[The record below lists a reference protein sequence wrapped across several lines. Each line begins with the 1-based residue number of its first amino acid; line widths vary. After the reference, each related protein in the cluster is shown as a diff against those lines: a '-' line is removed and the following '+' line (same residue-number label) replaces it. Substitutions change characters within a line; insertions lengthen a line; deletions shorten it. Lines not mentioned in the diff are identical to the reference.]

1 MNELLKR
8 SITGILY
15 VFLLLTAIM
24 LSNAEAFGF
33 LFLVFGLICLYEFKR
48 LVRLS
53 SSAVYLAFLCLWWCF
68 NYLIPMEGFSNN
80 FVVDLLLLAVISTDV
95 YLGFYLY
102 RHEAVSYTQWQKFL
116 LALLY
121 VGGGCLFISL
131 LYKVE
136 IYKNEQEITA
146 ASFAFWEFSQ
156 WQFSEAFSEAQHTM
170 IALLAII
177 WASDSFA
184 YVSGRFLGRTKLF
197 PSVSPKK
204 TVEGFVGGFVGALL
218 VAAWLSLYSNKELWK
233 WLVIAAVLVVAGTLG
248 DLVES
253 KFKRVAGKKD
263 SGTILPGHG
272 GLLDRLDSLIYAS
285 PFAFVT
291 ILILSYF

>member
-33 LFLVFGLICLYEFKR
+33 LFLIFGLICLYEFKR
-48 LVRLS
+48 LIRLGG
-53 SSAVYLAFLCLWWCF
+53 SAIYLVFLVLWWSF
-68 NYLIPMEGFSNN
+68 NYLFLTNN
-80 FVVDLLLLAVISTDV
+80 FLVYLLLFAVVVTDI
-95 YLGFYLY
+95 YLVIYLFKKEPVHY
-102 RHEAVSYTQWQKFL
+102 SEQQKFL
-116 LALLY
+116 LSLLY
-121 VGGGCLFISL
+121 VGGGCLFIPL

-136 IYKNEQEITA
+136 VKNYVEAI
-146 ASFAFWEFSQ
+146 SSDPFPFWEFSQ
-156 WQFSEAFSEAQHTM
+156 WRFSEAFNEAQHTM
-170 IALLAII
+170 IDVLAII
-177 WASDSFA
+177 WSSDSFA
-184 YVSGRFLGRTKLF
+184 YLTGRLLGRTKLF

-204 TVEGFVGGFVGALL
+204 TVEGFIGGFLGALL
-218 VAAWLSLYSNKELWK
+218 TAFLFSLYSHKNIWEWFL
-233 WLVIAAVLVVAGTLG
+233 IAAVLVIAGTLG

-272 GLLDRLDSLIYAS
+272 GLLDRLDSLIFAS
-285 PFAFVT
+285 PFAYIALQIAFY
-291 ILILSYF
+291 L

>member
-33 LFLVFGLICLYEFKR
+33 LFLVFGLVCLYEFKR

-80 FVVDLLLLAVISTDV
+80 FVVYLLLLAVISTDV

-136 IYKNEQEITA
+136 IYKNEQEI
-146 ASFAFWEFSQ
+146 
-156 WQFSEAFSEAQHTM
+156 AFSEAQHTM

-218 VAAWLSLYSNKELWK
+218 VATWLSLYSNKELWK

>member
-1 MNELLKR
+1 
-8 SITGILY
+8 
-15 VFLLLTAIM
+15 
-24 LSNAEAFGF
+24 
-33 LFLVFGLICLYEFKR
+33 
-48 LVRLS
+48 
-53 SSAVYLAFLCLWWCF
+53 
-68 NYLIPMEGFSNN
+68 MEGFSNN
-80 FVVDLLLLAVISTDV
+80 FVVYLLLLAVISTDV

-146 ASFAFWEFSQ
+146 TSFAFWEFSQ

-285 PFAFVT
+285 PFAFAT

>member
-1 MNELLKR
+1 
-8 SITGILY
+8 
-15 VFLLLTAIM
+15 
-24 LSNAEAFGF
+24 
-33 LFLVFGLICLYEFKR
+33 
-48 LVRLS
+48 
-53 SSAVYLAFLCLWWCF
+53 
-68 NYLIPMEGFSNN
+68 MEGFSNN
-80 FVVDLLLLAVISTDV
+80 FVVYLLLLAVISTDV

-136 IYKNEQEITA
+136 IYKNEQQITA
-146 ASFAFWEFSQ
+146 TSFAFWEFSQ

>member
-1 MNELLKR
+1 M
-8 SITGILY
+8 
-15 VFLLLTAIM
+15 
-24 LSNAEAFGF
+24 
-33 LFLVFGLICLYEFKR
+33 
-48 LVRLS
+48 
-53 SSAVYLAFLCLWWCF
+53 
-68 NYLIPMEGFSNN
+68 
-80 FVVDLLLLAVISTDV
+80 
-95 YLGFYLY
+95 
-102 RHEAVSYTQWQKFL
+102 SYTQWQKFL

>member
-1 MNELLKR
+1 M
-8 SITGILY
+8 
-15 VFLLLTAIM
+15 
-24 LSNAEAFGF
+24 
-33 LFLVFGLICLYEFKR
+33 
-48 LVRLS
+48 
-53 SSAVYLAFLCLWWCF
+53 
-68 NYLIPMEGFSNN
+68 
-80 FVVDLLLLAVISTDV
+80 ISTDV

-146 ASFAFWEFSQ
+146 TSFAFWEFSQ

>member
-1 MNELLKR
+1 
-8 SITGILY
+8 
-15 VFLLLTAIM
+15 
-24 LSNAEAFGF
+24 
-33 LFLVFGLICLYEFKR
+33 
-48 LVRLS
+48 
-53 SSAVYLAFLCLWWCF
+53 
-68 NYLIPMEGFSNN
+68 MESFSNN
-80 FVVDLLLLAVISTDV
+80 FVVYLLLLAVISTDV

-146 ASFAFWEFSQ
+146 TSFAFWEFSQ

>member
-1 MNELLKR
+1 
-8 SITGILY
+8 
-15 VFLLLTAIM
+15 
-24 LSNAEAFGF
+24 
-33 LFLVFGLICLYEFKR
+33 
-48 LVRLS
+48 
-53 SSAVYLAFLCLWWCF
+53 
-68 NYLIPMEGFSNN
+68 MEGFSNN
-80 FVVDLLLLAVISTDV
+80 FVVYLLLLAVISTDV

-146 ASFAFWEFSQ
+146 TSFAFWEFSQ

>member
-33 LFLVFGLICLYEFKR
+33 LFLIFGLICLYEFKR
-48 LVRLS
+48 LIRLRG
-53 SSAVYLAFLCLWWCF
+53 SAIFLVFLALWWCF
-68 NYLIPMEGFSNN
+68 NYLISNN
-80 FVVDLLLLAVISTDV
+80 EFNGNFFIYLLLLAVIATDI
-95 YLGFYLY
+95 YLVFYLY
-102 RHEAVSYTQWQKFL
+102 KKEAISYNDTQKFFL
-116 LALLY
+116 SLLY

-131 LYKVE
+131 
-136 IYKNEQEITA
+136 IYKMEIHNYE
-146 ASFAFWEFSQ
+146 ASVSSSTFTFWEISQ

-170 IALLAII
+170 IAILAII

-184 YVSGRFLGRTKLF
+184 YLSGRFLGRTKLF

-204 TVEGFVGGFVGALL
+204 TVEGFVGGFIGALL
-218 VAAWLSLYSNKELWK
+218 IATWLSLYSNKDLWK
-233 WLVIAAVLVVAGTLG
+233 WLIVASVLVITGTLG

-272 GLLDRLDSLIYAS
+272 GLLDRLDSLIFAS
-285 PFAFVT
+285 PFAYLVLEF
-291 ILILSYF
+291 ISYV

>member
-1 MNELLKR
+1 
-8 SITGILY
+8 
-15 VFLLLTAIM
+15 M

-80 FVVDLLLLAVISTDV
+80 FVVYLLLLAVISTDV

-218 VAAWLSLYSNKELWK
+218 VAAWLSLYSYGSGWLLRQYWSWRALWAT
-233 WLVIAAVLVVAGTLG
+233 WSNPSSSV
-248 DLVES
+248 
-253 KFKRVAGKKD
+253 
-263 SGTILPGHG
+263 
-272 GLLDRLDSLIYAS
+272 
-285 PFAFVT
+285 
-291 ILILSYF
+291 

>member
-33 LFLVFGLICLYEFKR
+33 LFLIFGLICLYEFKR
-48 LVRLS
+48 LIRLGG
-53 SSAVYLAFLCLWWCF
+53 SAIYLVFLVLWWSF
-68 NYLIPMEGFSNN
+68 NYLFLTNN
-80 FVVDLLLLAVISTDV
+80 FLVYLLLFAVVVTDI
-95 YLGFYLY
+95 YLVIYLFKKEPIHY
-102 RHEAVSYTQWQKFL
+102 SEQQKFL
-116 LALLY
+116 LSLLY
-121 VGGGCLFISL
+121 VGGGCLFIPL

-136 IYKNEQEITA
+136 VKNYVEAI
-146 ASFAFWEFSQ
+146 SSDPFPFWEFSQ
-156 WQFSEAFSEAQHTM
+156 WRFSEAFNEAQHTM
-170 IALLAII
+170 IAVLAII
-177 WASDSFA
+177 WSSDSFA
-184 YVSGRFLGRTKLF
+184 YLSGRFLGRTKLF

-204 TVEGFVGGFVGALL
+204 TVEGFIGGFLGALL
-218 VAAWLSLYSNKELWK
+218 TAFLFSLYSHKNIWEWFL
-233 WLVIAAVLVVAGTLG
+233 IAAVLVIAGTLG

-272 GLLDRLDSLIYAS
+272 GLLDRLDSLIFAS
-285 PFAFVT
+285 PFAYIALQIAFY
-291 ILILSYF
+291 L

>member
-33 LFLVFGLICLYEFKR
+33 LFLIFGLICLYEFKR
-48 LVRLS
+48 LIRLRG
-53 SSAVYLAFLCLWWCF
+53 SAIFLVFLALWWCF
-68 NYLIPMEGFSNN
+68 NYLIPNN
-80 FVVDLLLLAVISTDV
+80 EFNENFFIYLLLLAVIATDI
-95 YLGFYLY
+95 YLVFYLY
-102 RHEAVSYTQWQKFL
+102 KKEAISYNDTQKFFL
-116 LALLY
+116 SLLY

-131 LYKVE
+131 
-136 IYKNEQEITA
+136 IYKMEIHNYE
-146 ASFAFWEFSQ
+146 ASVSSSTFTFWEISQ

-170 IALLAII
+170 IAILAII

-184 YVSGRFLGRTKLF
+184 YLSGRFLGRTKLF

-204 TVEGFVGGFVGALL
+204 TVEGFVGGFIGALL
-218 VAAWLSLYSNKELWK
+218 VATWLSLYSNKDLWK
-233 WLVIAAVLVVAGTLG
+233 WLIVASVLVITGTLG

-272 GLLDRLDSLIYAS
+272 GLLDRLDSLIFAS
-285 PFAFVT
+285 PFAYLV
-291 ILILSYF
+291 LELVSYV

>member
-1 MNELLKR
+1 
-8 SITGILY
+8 
-15 VFLLLTAIM
+15 
-24 LSNAEAFGF
+24 
-33 LFLVFGLICLYEFKR
+33 
-48 LVRLS
+48 
-53 SSAVYLAFLCLWWCF
+53 
-68 NYLIPMEGFSNN
+68 MESFSNN
-80 FVVDLLLLAVISTDV
+80 FVVYLLLLAVISTDV

-136 IYKNEQEITA
+136 IYKNEQEIA
-146 ASFAFWEFSQ
+146 ATSFAFWEFSQ

>member
-1 MNELLKR
+1 M
-8 SITGILY
+8 
-15 VFLLLTAIM
+15 
-24 LSNAEAFGF
+24 
-33 LFLVFGLICLYEFKR
+33 
-48 LVRLS
+48 
-53 SSAVYLAFLCLWWCF
+53 
-68 NYLIPMEGFSNN
+68 
-80 FVVDLLLLAVISTDV
+80 ISTDV

>member
-1 MNELLKR
+1 
-8 SITGILY
+8 
-15 VFLLLTAIM
+15 
-24 LSNAEAFGF
+24 
-33 LFLVFGLICLYEFKR
+33 
-48 LVRLS
+48 
-53 SSAVYLAFLCLWWCF
+53 
-68 NYLIPMEGFSNN
+68 MEGFSNN
-80 FVVDLLLLAVISTDV
+80 FVVYLLLLAVISTDV

-233 WLVIAAVLVVAGTLG
+233 WLVLAAVLVVAGTLG

>member
-8 SITGILY
+8 CITGIIY

-33 LFLVFGLICLYEFKR
+33 LFLVFGLVCLFEFKR
-48 LVRLS
+48 LVRLTGS
-53 SSAVYLAFLCLWWCF
+53 VIYLIFLGIWWCF
-68 NYLIPMEGFSNN
+68 NYLIPISEFGGNL
-80 FVVDLLLLAVISTDV
+80 FVYLLLLAVVSTDI
-95 YLGFYLY
+95 YLVFYLY
-102 RHEAVSYTQWQKFL
+102 KKETVKYETWQKFFL
-116 LALLY
+116 NLLY
-121 VGGGCLFISL
+121 VGGGSLFISL
-131 LYKVE
+131 LYKFE
-136 IYKNEQEITA
+136 IYKNEQELSN
-146 ASFAFWEFSQ
+146 SFAFWEFSQ
-156 WQFSEAFSEAQHTM
+156 WRFSEAFSEAQHTM

-204 TVEGFVGGFVGALL
+204 TVEGFIGGLVGALL
-218 VAAWLSLYSNKELWK
+218 IAAWLSLYSNKELWK
-233 WLVIAAVLVVAGTLG
+233 WLVIATVLVVTGTLG

-272 GLLDRLDSLIYAS
+272 GLLDRLDSLIFAS
-285 PFAFVT
+285 PFAFITLLV
-291 ILILSYF
+291 LSYF

>member
-1 MNELLKR
+1 
-8 SITGILY
+8 
-15 VFLLLTAIM
+15 
-24 LSNAEAFGF
+24 
-33 LFLVFGLICLYEFKR
+33 
-48 LVRLS
+48 
-53 SSAVYLAFLCLWWCF
+53 
-68 NYLIPMEGFSNN
+68 MEGFSNN
-80 FVVDLLLLAVISTDV
+80 FVVYLLLLAVISTDV

-146 ASFAFWEFSQ
+146 TSFAFWEFSQ

-233 WLVIAAVLVVAGTLG
+233 WVVIAAVLVVAGTLG

>member
-1 MNELLKR
+1 M
-8 SITGILY
+8 
-15 VFLLLTAIM
+15 
-24 LSNAEAFGF
+24 
-33 LFLVFGLICLYEFKR
+33 
-48 LVRLS
+48 
-53 SSAVYLAFLCLWWCF
+53 
-68 NYLIPMEGFSNN
+68 
-80 FVVDLLLLAVISTDV
+80 
-95 YLGFYLY
+95 
-102 RHEAVSYTQWQKFL
+102 
-116 LALLY
+116 LY

-204 TVEGFVGGFVGALL
+204 TVEGFIGGFVGALL

>member
-1 MNELLKR
+1 M
-8 SITGILY
+8 
-15 VFLLLTAIM
+15 
-24 LSNAEAFGF
+24 
-33 LFLVFGLICLYEFKR
+33 
-48 LVRLS
+48 
-53 SSAVYLAFLCLWWCF
+53 
-68 NYLIPMEGFSNN
+68 
-80 FVVDLLLLAVISTDV
+80 
-95 YLGFYLY
+95 
-102 RHEAVSYTQWQKFL
+102 SYTQWQKFL

-146 ASFAFWEFSQ
+146 TSFAFWEFSQ

>member
-1 MNELLKR
+1 
-8 SITGILY
+8 
-15 VFLLLTAIM
+15 
-24 LSNAEAFGF
+24 
-33 LFLVFGLICLYEFKR
+33 
-48 LVRLS
+48 
-53 SSAVYLAFLCLWWCF
+53 
-68 NYLIPMEGFSNN
+68 MEGFSNN
-80 FVVDLLLLAVISTDV
+80 FVVYLLLLAVISTDV

-102 RHEAVSYTQWQKFL
+102 RHETVSYTQWQKFL

-146 ASFAFWEFSQ
+146 TSFAFWEFSQ

-204 TVEGFVGGFVGALL
+204 TIEGFVGGFVGALL

>member
-80 FVVDLLLLAVISTDV
+80 FVVYLLLLAVISTDV

-136 IYKNEQEITA
+136 IYKNEQESIKIVTNA
-146 ASFAFWEFSQ
+146 KG
-156 WQFSEAFSEAQHTM
+156 EA
-170 IALLAII
+170 
-177 WASDSFA
+177 
-184 YVSGRFLGRTKLF
+184 
-197 PSVSPKK
+197 
-204 TVEGFVGGFVGALL
+204 
-218 VAAWLSLYSNKELWK
+218 
-233 WLVIAAVLVVAGTLG
+233 
-248 DLVES
+248 
-253 KFKRVAGKKD
+253 
-263 SGTILPGHG
+263 
-272 GLLDRLDSLIYAS
+272 
-285 PFAFVT
+285 
-291 ILILSYF
+291 

>member
-1 MNELLKR
+1 
-8 SITGILY
+8 
-15 VFLLLTAIM
+15 
-24 LSNAEAFGF
+24 
-33 LFLVFGLICLYEFKR
+33 
-48 LVRLS
+48 
-53 SSAVYLAFLCLWWCF
+53 
-68 NYLIPMEGFSNN
+68 MEGFSNN
-80 FVVDLLLLAVISTDV
+80 FVVYLLLLAVISTDV